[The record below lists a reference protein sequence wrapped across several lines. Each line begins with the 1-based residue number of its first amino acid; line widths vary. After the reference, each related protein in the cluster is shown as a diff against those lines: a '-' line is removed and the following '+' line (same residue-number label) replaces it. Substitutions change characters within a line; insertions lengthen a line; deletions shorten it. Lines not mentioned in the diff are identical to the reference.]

1 MTDQVTTEAA
11 PAGTLEGTNAAAAT
25 NGSQAAASSD
35 IFASLQDAE
44 SRQWVESKGYKDIG
58 TVVSDARYADKLKA
72 ELGDLKAKALA
83 PPANDAPKEQ
93 WDAFYAKLGRPEK
106 AEAYEFKMP
115 EGLPE
120 GFAYDGESAKA
131 YQGWAHE
138 AGLNPRQAQALHDR
152 FVQHQANAQN
162 AYAQSLVQKGET
174 AQGELVK
181 VWGDKASEGFKQN
194 VQFADRFIR
203 QNGGDALLN
212 EMKANGLL
220 DPDGFVL
227 SPVLAQAMAKA
238 GKALYS
244 EDQFATG
251 GAAPQPKS
259 AAETLYPPGND
270 PFKR

>member
-1 MTDQVTTEAA
+1 MIDPANPGAA
-11 PAGTLEGTNAAAAT
+11 PAGTPDGANAPPA
-25 NGSQAAASSD
+25 NDGSPAGGAPDFLAG
-35 IFASLQDAE
+35 LQNAE
-44 SRQWVESKGYKDIG
+44 SRQWVESKGIKSLD
-58 TVVSDARYADKLKA
+58 TLAESARYADGVKK
-72 ELGDLKAKALA
+72 EFDDFKAKALA
-83 PPANDAPKEQ
+83 LPANDAPKEQ

-152 FVQHQANAQN
+152 FVQHQVGQQT
-162 AYAQSLVQKGET
+162 AYVQAIAKRGEE

-181 VWGDKASEGFKQN
+181 AWGDKASDSFNQN
-194 VQFADRFIR
+194 VRFADRFIR
-203 QNGGDALLN
+203 QNGGDALLG

-238 GKALYS
+238 GKALYA

-251 GAAPQPKS
+251 GAAAQPKS
-259 AAETLYPPGND
+259 AAETLYPPDRD
-270 PFKR
+270 PFRR